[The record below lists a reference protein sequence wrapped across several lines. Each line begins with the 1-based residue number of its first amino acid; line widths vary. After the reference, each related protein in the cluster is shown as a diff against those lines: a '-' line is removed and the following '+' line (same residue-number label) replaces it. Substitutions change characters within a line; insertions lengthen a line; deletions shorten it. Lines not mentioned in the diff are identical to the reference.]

1 MPASFDHTRAGSP
14 ILSPVAASDDFEGLD
29 DAVLVAAVVV
39 GLETVPASSS
49 GIDSSDGPVK
59 VSWSADGSG

>member
-1 MPASFDHTRAGSP
+1 MTVLIMSSRDSP
-14 ILSPVAASDDFEGLD
+14 NLTLRCRSSPVAASDDFEGLD

-49 GIDSSDGPVK
+49 GIDGSDG
-59 VSWSADGSG
+59 